1 MNNDAVK
8 KYCILLRGLF
18 QTINFHQGKFLKSYK
33 EMLNEYAFLN
43 PKCTYEDLVSRFG
56 TPQEVFIDYLNE
68 QNPDAILKTIRK
80 NNGKKILMMIFI
92 VIVIIGTVSLSV
104 RCYFYYKLYQEVSN
118 SVVTT
123 EEIIIQ

>member
-43 PKCTYEDLVSRFG
+43 LKCTYEDLVSRFG

-80 NNGKKILMMIFI
+80 NNGKKF
-92 VIVIIGTVSLSV
+92 
-104 RCYFYYKLYQEVSN
+104 
-118 SVVTT
+118 
-123 EEIIIQ
+123 